1 MHTAFSPE
9 SEKVGFIV
17 RSQPTIELL
26 KEAGRRDLSN
36 SAGHIKLGSVAGR
49 HYQPFFDALDRPEP
63 SQGLRESGIRNR
75 EPFSNFDARGL
86 MA

>member
-9 SEKVGFIV
+9 PEKVRFIV

-26 KEAGRRDLSN
+26 KEAGRRELSN
-36 SAGHIKLGSVAGR
+36 APGHIKLGSVASR
-49 HYQPFFDALDRPEP
+49 YDQPFFDTLDRPEP